1 MPDLLLAAGLAA
13 ALPHDGTLE
22 FAPGDPAGDAGWQL
36 AVTVEADRVI
46 SAEPRVGF
54 AYRGDEQLFTA
65 RDYRQL
71 LMLAGRHAWFT
82 SLSAELGVAI
92 AIESALGLALSDRAA
107 WSRMLLAELDRLQ
120 AGLLLAGDVEAHR
133 WRERVL
139 ELLEAGTGNRVHPMA
154 MRIGGLGVELPAPWL
169 ADTAGL
175 LDALPMALIRERV
188 SERMAPL
195 AEVGT
200 LERDAAIE
208 VGASGPVGWAS
219 GVTLDARVDAPY
231 LRYAELP
238 PMRIAT
244 GEGDIPARY
253 AALLA
258 AVTDAVRLATACLPR
273 IEAVRDQPLEATLPK
288 TIRAP
293 EGTTVTAV
301 ETPLGRLSVLLAS
314 EGDKVP
320 ARLKLRTPSFGNVQ
334 AMARAC
340 TGAGVGD
347 LPAIASSCFLS
358 IGEIDR

>member
-1 MPDLLLAAGLAA
+1 MPERLLAVGMAV
-13 ALPHDGTLE
+13 ALPHDGVL
-22 FAPGDPAGDAGWQL
+22 ALPDGDPAADAGWQL
-36 AVTVEADRVI
+36 AVRLEGDRILAAD
-46 SAEPRVGF
+46 PRVGL

-92 AIESALGLALSDRAA
+92 AIESALGLVPSERAA
-107 WSRMLLAELDRLQ
+107 WSRMLLAELDRVQ
-120 AGLLLAGDVEAHR
+120 AGLLLAGVADAAS

-139 ELLEAGTGNRVHPMA
+139 DLIEAGTGNRVHPMA
-154 MRIGGLGVELPAPWL
+154 ARIGGLGVELPAPWCER
-169 ADTAGL
+169 A
-175 LDALPMALIRERV
+175 DALLGELPVASIGDAVAARSAALAGI
-188 SERMAPL
+188 
-195 AEVGT
+195 GT
-200 LERDAAIE
+200 LALDDAIAA
-208 VGASGPVGWAS
+208 GASGPVGWAS
-219 GVTLDARVDAPY
+219 GVALDARRDAPY

-238 PMRIAT
+238 PAPVPA
-244 GEGDIPARY
+244 GGGDIPARY

-258 AVTDAVRLATACLPR
+258 SVADAVRLARACLPR
-273 IEAVRDQPLEATLPK
+273 IEAVRDQPVEAALPK
-288 TIRAP
+288 TVRVP

-301 ETPLGRLSVLLAS
+301 ETPLGRLTVLLAS
-314 EGDKVP
+314 DGDRVP

-340 TGAGVGD
+340 TGATLAD